1 MPEFG
6 TSVFKTH
13 WQKYSG
19 LKTLAT
25 IQKEFLLLIRD
36 PGGLALIFLMPFALV
51 IIMALVQDAPFRDYQ
66 EIKLEVL
73 LVDLDKDS
81 LAQRLEKDFERLGN
95 VNFIPE
101 KDSATARAKVNAG
114 DYKVAIIIPRNA
126 TQNLRLK
133 SKELISNL
141 LSDLGLEADSVAKSQ
156 VVSITILFDP
166 VIKANYK
173 QTVSTAVDK
182 IVTSVQTEWIVQ
194 ELQNQLGTESAKKSI
209 VNISEGIKINEEL
222 AAEDT
227 LEKMDLNSVQHNVP
241 AWAMFAMFFILFPLA
256 ANFIKEREDGS
267 MMRLRLISNSYI
279 PVITGKFAF
288 YFLICLLQFISMMI
302 AGLFFMPVIGLDK
315 LYIGENLFGIF
326 VAASVVGMA
335 ATSYGL
341 LIAAFFKTPQQALS
355 FGSISVVILAA
366 IGGIWVPVF
375 VMPQAL
381 QTLSVIS
388 PLNWGLN
395 VFNDLFLRGA
405 SIGEIMPGLLKLL
418 TFSGVALSLSIFVHK
433 VKTGV

>member
-1 MPEFG
+1 M
-6 TSVFKTH
+6 
-13 WQKYSG
+13 
-19 LKTLAT
+19 KTLAT
-25 IQKEFLLLIRD
+25 IHKEFLLLIRD

-66 EIKLEVL
+66 EIKIDVL
-73 LVDLDKDS
+73 LVDLDNDS
-81 LAQRLEKDFERLGN
+81 LASRLKKDFEKSGN
-95 VNFIPE
+95 VNFVLE
-101 KDSATARAKVNAG
+101 DDSATARKKVNAG
-114 DYKVAIIIPRNA
+114 DYKVAIIIPREA
-126 TQNLRLK
+126 TQNLLAK
-133 SKELISNL
+133 SKELVSKL
-141 LSDLGLEADSVAKSQ
+141 LIDLGLDADSVAESQ
-156 VVSITILFDP
+156 PVNISILFDP

-182 IVTSVQTEWIVQ
+182 IVTSVQTEWIIR
-194 ELQNQLGTESAKKSI
+194 ELQNQLGTESTKKTI
-209 VNISEGIKINEEL
+209 IDLSEGIKINQAL
-222 AAEDT
+222 ASENKLGGVT
-227 LEKMDLNSVQHNVP
+227 LNSVQHNVP

-267 MMRLRLISNSYI
+267 MLRLRLISASYL
-279 PVITGKFAF
+279 PVITGKFSF
-288 YFLICLLQFISMMI
+288 YFLVCLLQFISMLI
-302 AGLFFMPVIGLDK
+302 AGLYLMPLMGLQK
-315 LYIGENLFGIF
+315 LYVGENLLGIL

-341 LIAAFFKTPQQALS
+341 LIATYFKTPQQALS

-381 QTLSVIS
+381 QSLSVIS

-395 VFNDLFLRGA
+395 VFNDLFLREA
-405 SIGEIMPGLLKLL
+405 SIPEIMPGLLKLL